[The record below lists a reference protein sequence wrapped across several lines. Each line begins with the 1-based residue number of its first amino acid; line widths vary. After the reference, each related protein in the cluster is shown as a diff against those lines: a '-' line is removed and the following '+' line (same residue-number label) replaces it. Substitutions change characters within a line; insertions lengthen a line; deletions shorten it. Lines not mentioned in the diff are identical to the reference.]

1 MTTYAFVQPDH
12 AIYTTIAGPTGFDP
26 VACYRGPL
34 PEGEWVECPDDI
46 LPGDSFDGTNW
57 TRAPRPSV
65 PISKLTFLR
74 RFTAPERIAIRAS
87 VDPIIV
93 DFMGL
98 LDMASEVML
107 DDPDTMAA
115 VGYFEQQ
122 GLLTAGRAEEI
133 LA

>member
-26 VACYRGPL
+26 AACYRGPL

-46 LPGDSFDGTNW
+46 LPGDSFDGTDW
-57 TRAPRPSV
+57 VKAPRPSV
-65 PISKLTFLR
+65 PISKLAFLR
-74 RFTAPERIAIRAS
+74 RFTAPERIVIRAS
-87 VDPIIV
+87 ADPIIV

-98 LDMASEVML
+98 LDMASEVVL
-107 DDPDTMAA
+107 DDPDTIAA

-122 GLLTAGRAEEI
+122 GLLAAGRAEEI